1 MLQEFPAPL
10 HILLVH
16 LSKFDQDHPLSRLN
30 QPIKDFLNFG
40 RAQGVHSSSQGQRF
54 RAILFIYR
62 IFNTTPPEKKLTEP

>member
-1 MLQEFPAPL
+1 MLEEFPAPL

-16 LSKFDQDHPLSRLN
+16 LSKVDQDHPLSCLN
-30 QPIKDFLNFG
+30 QPIKDFLNLG

-62 IFNTTPPEKKLTEP
+62 IFKHDPS